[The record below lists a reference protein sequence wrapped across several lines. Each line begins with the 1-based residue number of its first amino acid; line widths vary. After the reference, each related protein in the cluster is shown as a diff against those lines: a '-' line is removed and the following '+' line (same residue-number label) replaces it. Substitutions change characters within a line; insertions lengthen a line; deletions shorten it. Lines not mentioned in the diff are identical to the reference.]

1 MAQERMDDWME
12 YARELARAERE
23 LRVERWVF
31 ISIEC
36 KDEAGNP
43 IWLHSYDLPRELHE
57 RYRWVVRW
65 REARLQCLY
74 PKRQINTY
82 YSYYDKR
89 TGLRTD
95 FNSALSRLS
104 AAKAQI
110 SIAERKER
118 EYLQYQRTNNLF
130 FDESMDEQLVRF
142 REKLRMKKEK
152 YTALEH
158 KIRSEVEFMQK
169 LNRTRQNKQQRGYYF
184 ISHPAKVAPCPVYP
198 ARSGPCGVG

>member
-43 IWLHSYDLPRELHE
+43 IRLHSDDLPRELHE

-65 REARLQCLY
+65 RVSRLQCLH
-74 PKRQINTY
+74 PKEDIHPY
-82 YSYYDKR
+82 FSYYDKR
-89 TGLRTD
+89 TGLSTELD
-95 FNSALSRLS
+95 SALSKLS

-110 SIAERKER
+110 SIAERKEK
-118 EYLQYQRTNNLF
+118 EYIEYQRANNLF
-130 FDESMDEQLVRF
+130 FDETTDGQLLRF

-152 YTALEH
+152 YTALEQQ
-158 KIRSEVEFMQK
+158 IRSEIEA
-169 LNRTRQNKQQRGYYF
+169 
-184 ISHPAKVAPCPVYP
+184 ISVKSIKDGNVIL
-198 ARSGPCGVG
+198 

>member
-1 MAQERMDDWME
+1 MDDWME

-23 LRVERWVF
+23 LRIERWVF

-36 KDEAGNP
+36 KDGAGYP
-43 IWLHSYDLPRELHE
+43 VRRH
-57 RYRWVVRW
+57 RWVVRW
-65 REARLQCLY
+65 RESRLQCLY

-82 YSYYDKR
+82 YSYYDRR

-95 FNSALSRLS
+95 FNSSLSRLS

-118 EYLQYQRTNNLF
+118 EYIHYQRTNNLF
-130 FDESMDEQLVRF
+130 FDENTDEQLVRF

-158 KIRSEVEFMQK
+158 EIRSEVASMQK
-169 LNRTRQNKQQRGYYF
+169 LNR
-184 ISHPAKVAPCPVYP
+184 I
-198 ARSGPCGVG
+198 

>member
-36 KDEAGNP
+36 KDDAGNP
-43 IWLHSYDLPRELHE
+43 VRLHSYDLPRELHE

-82 YSYYDKR
+82 YSYYDRR

-104 AAKAQI
+104 ATKAQI

-118 EYLQYQRTNNLF
+118 EYIQYQRTNNLF
-130 FDESMDEQLVRF
+130 LMKAWMSSWYGSVKTADE
-142 REKLRMKKEK
+142 KEK

-169 LNRTRQNKQQRGYYF
+169 LNRT
-184 ISHPAKVAPCPVYP
+184 
-198 ARSGPCGVG
+198 

>member
-23 LRVERWVF
+23 LRIERWVF

-36 KDEAGNP
+36 KDDAGNP
-43 IWLHSYDLPRELHE
+43 VRLHSYDLPRELHE

-74 PKRQINTY
+74 PKRQISTY
-82 YSYYDKR
+82 YSYYDRR
-89 TGLRTD
+89 TGLRID
-95 FNSALSRLS
+95 FNSSLSRLS

-118 EYLQYQRTNNLF
+118 EYLQYQRTLQCIEVHHFDSVLLEIKLLLSFQYCQICHNL
-130 FDESMDEQLVRF
+130 
-142 REKLRMKKEK
+142 
-152 YTALEH
+152 
-158 KIRSEVEFMQK
+158 EV
-169 LNRTRQNKQQRGYYF
+169 Y
-184 ISHPAKVAPCPVYP
+184 
-198 ARSGPCGVG
+198 

>member
-12 YARELARAERE
+12 YAREYAKAERE
-23 LRVERWVF
+23 LRIERWVF

-36 KDEAGNP
+36 EDEAGNHVR
-43 IWLHSYDLPRELHE
+43 LHSYDVPRELHE
-57 RYRWVVRW
+57 RYRWVIRW

-74 PKRQINTY
+74 PKRRISTY

-95 FNSALSRLS
+95 FNSGLSKLS

-118 EYLQYQRTNNLF
+118 EYIQYQRANNLF
-130 FDESMDEQLVRF
+130 FDESTDEQLIRF

-152 YTALEH
+152 YAALEH
-158 KIRSEVEFMQK
+158 EIRSEVEKHAGQSI
-169 LNRTRQNKQQRGYYF
+169 Q
-184 ISHPAKVAPCPVYP
+184 
-198 ARSGPCGVG
+198 

>member
-1 MAQERMDDWME
+1 MKKIFVMFALMTGAVSAFAQNAADSIS
-12 YARELARAERE
+12 AETG
-23 LRVERWVF
+23 RVTMT
-31 ISIEC
+31 
-36 KDEAGNP
+36 
-43 IWLHSYDLPRELHE
+43 RELHK

-82 YSYYDKR
+82 YSYYDRR
-89 TGLRTD
+89 TGLRTN
-95 FNSALSRLS
+95 FNSSLSRLS

-118 EYLQYQRTNNLF
+118 EYIQYQRTNNLF
-130 FDESMDEQLVRF
+130 FDENTDEQLVGF

-158 KIRSEVEFMQK
+158 EIRSEMESMQK
-169 LNRTRQNKQQRGYYF
+169 LNR
-184 ISHPAKVAPCPVYP
+184 I
-198 ARSGPCGVG
+198 

>member
-36 KDEAGNP
+36 KDDAGNP
-43 IWLHSYDLPRELHE
+43 VRLHSYDLPRELHE

-74 PKRQINTY
+74 PKRQISTY
-82 YSYYDKR
+82 YSYYDRR
-89 TGLRTD
+89 TGLRID
-95 FNSALSRLS
+95 FNSSLSRLS

-130 FDESMDEQLVRF
+130 FNENTDEQLVRF

-158 KIRSEVEFMQK
+158 KIRSDSEVEFMQK
-169 LNRTRQNKQQRGYYF
+169 LNRT
-184 ISHPAKVAPCPVYP
+184 
-198 ARSGPCGVG
+198 